1 MRVREY
7 AYIHR
12 IKFLD
17 KDDVIVLDLT
27 FDDREE
33 GRWAQV
39 LELPEDQDIVG
50 VYCSTSD
57 AFPQCITRLGFIL
70 GRFEE
75 QAPKV

>member
-27 FDDREE
+27 FDTGPGDWYSRRVPAGREII
-33 GRWAQV
+33 G
-39 LELPEDQDIVG
+39 LYCNTDQDSHYIKN
-50 VYCSTSD
+50 
-57 AFPQCITRLGFIL
+57 LGFIL
-70 GRFEE
+70 WTPNLQG
-75 QAPKV
+75 ASM